1 MIITFCT
8 YFTETNDSTSFRP
21 HCFIDLKCETISQ
34 WWLVNECFN
43 HYPRKLIIKKL
54 WPPKLLSKDL
64 ALTQPVESLECL
76 YKKQTK
82 WKKYNNASYGCS
94 TKAFRAAGTQ
104 LPLQLVHVTV
114 PWSLYR
120 VQLWSTALESGL
132 TLLWWLVASIWEKW
146 EKIKF
151 NPWGISLEPQTASQ
165 SHDLLLPS
173 HRQSAAQQVH
183 QISFVNKERLLLNCL
198 SLFCSA
204 TVFQR
209 RFSMRR
215 RSSEWQMKPSRIQP
229 VKTIKTPFLQSAF

>member
-82 WKKYNNASYGCS
+82 WKKNNNASHGCS
-94 TKAFRAAGTQ
+94 TKAFRAAGAQ

-146 EKIKF
+146 EKSSPTREEYLWSLRQRHSHMTSCFLAIVSQQHSRCIK
-151 NPWGISLEPQTASQ
+151 
-165 SHDLLLPS
+165 
-173 HRQSAAQQVH
+173 SA
-183 QISFVNKERLLLNCL
+183 L
-198 SLFCSA
+198 S
-204 TVFQR
+204 
-209 RFSMRR
+209 
-215 RSSEWQMKPSRIQP
+215 
-229 VKTIKTPFLQSAF
+229 IKNAFF